1 VTLGTRFE
9 ATERI
14 ITGVRIVEI
23 RGELDIATSP
33 RVRDLLS
40 EAASDDD
47 RPLVLDLTACRF
59 IDSTGLATLLHGAKP
74 AQNGES
80 NVAIVSS
87 GGEVRKLLELTA
99 IDRTI
104 PVYDAVN
111 QAVTAVLAVDQS

>member
-1 VTLGTRFE
+1 LGTRFE